1 MTAGASRAA
10 TKITSQPALAPS
22 PQPRPAPT
30 GRALIAQNVG
40 KGGPFRMPI
49 RGPDWMPIDNQ
60 DLGTDRLGVVE
71 ALESG
76 GIPRKLVVPEVA
88 RAHAGRD
95 HQIIERDLA
104 DAHARGGRL
113 DRAISKVDARDLR
126 QEHVEV

>member
-49 RGPDWMPIDNQ
+49 RGPDWMPIDSHDAALVGGEPTTLRGAEIVAVAAEDVRNLQ
-60 DLGTDRLGVVE
+60 LGAHWP
-71 ALESG
+71 ALF
-76 GIPRKLVVPEVA
+76 
-88 RAHAGRD
+88 GRD
-95 HQIIERDLA
+95 HLERELIER
-104 DAHARGGRL
+104 ARRPGDQPGR
-113 DRAISKVDARDLR
+113 D
-126 QEHVEV
+126 

>member
-49 RGPDWMPIDNQ
+49 RGPDWMPIDNLYTGHFWHHGWSIV
-60 DLGTDRLGVVE
+60 DVSD
-71 ALESG
+71 
-76 GIPRKLVVPEVA
+76 PRNP
-88 RAHAGRD
+88 
-95 HQIIERDLA
+95 
-104 DAHARGGRL
+104 
-113 DRAISKVDARDLR
+113 
-126 QEHVEV
+126 HVERFIEGPRNTATLQVTLFGDTLIT